1 MVSGQKI
8 IDEHYP
14 ELLDRIQFMKHDF
27 FTSQTVTAEL
37 YIFRHILHDW
47 SDEDCLRILRA
58 LEVALKP
65 GAKVLV
71 SEGVVPETVARRTA
85 ILDEKQIR

>member
-1 MVSGQKI
+1 MAFGQELIK
-8 IDEHYP
+8 EQYP
-14 ELLDRIQFMKHDF
+14 ELSSRIKFMKHDF
-27 FTSQTVTAEL
+27 FTPQTVTAEV

-58 LEVALKP
+58 LESALKP

-71 SEGVVPETVARRTA
+71 SEGVVPESVACRTA